1 MRAGQC
7 DVMSRRER
15 VQLPELV
22 RKATVDLFWIVAST
36 GNSKIG
42 GLQCCQIG
50 GRLVRRLGAA
60 RLGGETNLQ
69 SVTRHSE
76 TLCYDGWRGTV
87 GGFNDSSN
95 V

>member
-7 DVMSRRER
+7 DVMSRRKR

-22 RKATVDLFWIVAST
+22 RKATVDLFSNETST
-36 GNSKIG
+36 EKRKIG

>member
-7 DVMSRRER
+7 DVMSRRKR

-22 RKATVDLFWIVAST
+22 RKATVDLFSNETST
-36 GNSKIG
+36 EKRKIG

-76 TLCYDGWRGTV
+76 TLCYDGG
-87 GGFNDSSN
+87 
-95 V
+95 

>member
-7 DVMSRRER
+7 DVMSRRKR

-22 RKATVDLFWIVAST
+22 RKATVDLFSNETST
-36 GNSKIG
+36 EKRKIG

-69 SVTRHSE
+69 SVTRHNE

>member
-7 DVMSRRER
+7 ATMSRRQR

-22 RKATVDLFWIVAST
+22 RKATVDLFWNETST
-36 GNSKIG
+36 EKRKIG

-60 RLGGETNLQ
+60 RLGGEINLH
-69 SVTRHSE
+69 SVMRHRATCVKVGGE
-76 TLCYDGWRGTV
+76 GTV